1 MSYNAND
8 IETLDFRTAIRTKI
22 AMYLGSADNQGVLQ
36 AIREIIT
43 NSIDEYTMGYGNEIY
58 VDLYKGNRITIA
70 DRARG
75 VPFGTR
81 EDGTDA
87 MEAIFM
93 LPHSGGKFNEKV
105 YQNVAGL
112 NGIGAKGTALSSSYF
127 KAQSFR
133 DGQCATLELKDGIKT
148 SLTVRATTSKDPK
161 SGTCVEFIPS
171 QEVYKIEP
179 ININFEEVKK
189 MCRDWSYLCK
199 GLTFVLVNH
208 ITNEKVKYLSKDGL
222 VDLLK
227 DEGGKLIHRTPLH
240 IEIKEEDTEVE
251 IVMAWTGSRKEE
263 AHAFANGLEN
273 IDGGTHITGIKTALT
288 NFFKKRL
295 KDADNSDVYRRGLYY
310 AVSCKLPNP
319 QYSNQTKTKCVSP
332 SLRGICQR
340 ATTKMLERF
349 EIEHKDEFGK
359 IVELLGKELKAEV
372 AAERAR
378 KQVLEAS
385 KDIEKNQ
392 KRKVFASDKLKD
404 AEFLG
409 QDATLLICEGDSAL
423 GSLTQARNS
432 AHFGLLAVRGKILN
446 CLSNDEEKIYQNEE
460 IKLLLSAMN
469 ITPGKYDSK
478 KLRYG
483 RIGIAVDADSDGYHI
498 GLLIMACLTKLAP
511 QFITEK
517 RLCWLRTPLFIV
529 EKGKTRSYYFNDAEF
544 EEAKVKGLVSGV
556 VHRAKGIGALE
567 AEEAHESMFTEK
579 YQRLETLAPDEDS
592 FSLIQNLMG
601 SNVEPR
607 TNFMFNKIDFS
618 QIHE

>member
-58 VDLYKGNRITIA
+58 VDLYEGNRITIA

-81 EDGTDA
+81 DDGTDA

-148 SLTVRATTSKDPK
+148 SLTLRATTSKDPK
-161 SGTCVEFIPS
+161 SGTYVEFIPS

-179 ININFEEVKK
+179 INIDFEEVKK

-227 DEGGKLIHRTPLH
+227 DEGGKLIHKTPLH

-295 KDADNSDVYRRGLYY
+295 KDVDNSDVYRRGLYY

-423 GSLTQARNS
+423 GSLTQARDS

-483 RIGIAVDADSDGYHI
+483 RIGIAVDAD
-498 GLLIMACLTKLAP
+498 
-511 QFITEK
+511 
-517 RLCWLRTPLFIV
+517 
-529 EKGKTRSYYFNDAEF
+529 
-544 EEAKVKGLVSGV
+544 
-556 VHRAKGIGALE
+556 
-567 AEEAHESMFTEK
+567 
-579 YQRLETLAPDEDS
+579 
-592 FSLIQNLMG
+592 
-601 SNVEPR
+601 
-607 TNFMFNKIDFS
+607 
-618 QIHE
+618 

>member
-1 MSYNAND
+1 MSYNASD

-43 NSIDEYTMGYGNEIY
+43 NSIDEFTMGYGNEIY
-58 VDLYKGNRITIA
+58 IDLYEGNRISIA

-75 VPFGTR
+75 VPFGLR
-81 EDGTDA
+81 ADGTDA

-133 DGQCATLELKDGIKT
+133 EGQCATLVLKDGIKT
-148 SLTVRATTSKDPK
+148 SLTVRAINPSEPI
-161 SGTCVEFIPS
+161 SGTYVEFIPS

-179 ININFEEVKK
+179 INIDFEEVKK

-199 GLTFVLVNH
+199 GLSFILVNH
-208 ITNEKVKYLSKDGL
+208 ITNEKIKYLSKNGL

-227 DEGGKLIHRTPLH
+227 DEGGKLIHKTPLH

-263 AHAFANGLEN
+263 VHAFANGLEN

-295 KDADNSDVYRRGLYY
+295 KDIDNSDVYRRGLYY

-409 QDATLLICEGDSAL
+409 QDSILLICEGDSAL
-423 GSLTQARNS
+423 GSLTQARDS
-432 AHFGLLAVRGKILN
+432 KHVGLLAVRGKILN
-446 CLSNDEEKIYQNEE
+446 CLSNDEEKIFQNEE
-460 IKLLLSAMN
+460 IKILLSAMN
-469 ITPGKYDSK
+469 IIPGKYDGK

-483 RIGIAVDADSDGYHI
+483 KIGICVDADSDGYHI
-498 GLLIMACLTKLAP
+498 GLLIMACLLKLAP
-511 QFITEK
+511 QFLNEQ
-517 RLCWLRTPLFIV
+517 RLCWLKTPLYIV
-529 EKGKTRSYYFNDAEF
+529 EKGKTRSYYFNDDEF
-544 EEAKVKGLVSGV
+544 NSAKSHNLIVGD
-556 VHRAKGIGALE
+556 VHRAKGIGALT
-567 AEEAHESMFTEK
+567 AEEAHESMFTEQ
-579 YQRLETLAPDEDS
+579 YQRLEILVPDEES
-592 FSLIQNLMG
+592 FPLIQSLMG
-601 SNVEPR
+601 SDVEPR
-607 TNFMFNKIDFS
+607 TQFMFDNIDFS